1 MKGVKANVTRGL
13 PHTANVLACDNSGAR
28 ILRIISVRGGGSKT
42 VKGRKPS
49 AGVGDYVMCAVVE
62 GKPDMRKQV
71 VSAVIVR
78 QRMPY
83 KRRDGTR
90 IRFED
95 NAAVVIKDD
104 LGNPKGTMIK
114 GPVAK
119 EACERWP
126 LVAKIASIIV

>member
-1 MKGVKANVTRGL
+1 MKAVKASITRGL
-13 PHTANVLACDNSGAR
+13 PHTANVTACDNSGAR
-28 ILRIISVRGGGSKT
+28 ILRIISVKTAKT

-49 AGVGDYVMCAVVE
+49 AAIGDYVKCSVVE

-71 VSAVIVR
+71 VAAIIVR

-83 KRRDGTR
+83 RRLDGTR

-95 NAAVVIKDD
+95 NAAVVLKDE

-114 GPVAK
+114 GPIAK
-119 EACERWP
+119 EAAERWP
-126 LVAKIASIIV
+126 LVAKIAGVII

>member
-1 MKGVKANVTRGL
+1 MKAVKARITRGL
-13 PHTANVLACDNSGAR
+13 PHTANVVAADNSGAR
-28 ILRIISVRGGGSKT
+28 ILRIISVRGAKT

-49 AGVGDYVMCAVVE
+49 AGVGDYVMCSVVQ

-71 VSAVIVR
+71 VAAVIVR

-83 KRRDGTR
+83 RRRDGMHV
-90 IRFED
+90 RFED

-114 GPVAK
+114 GPIAK
-119 EACERWP
+119 EASERWP
-126 LVAKIASIIV
+126 LVSKIASSIV

>member
-1 MKGVKANVTRGL
+1 MKGVKANITKGL
-13 PHTANVLACDNSGAR
+13 PHTANVIACDNSGAR
-28 ILRIISVRGGGSKT
+28 ILRIISVRGAKT

-49 AGVGDYVMCAVVE
+49 AGVGDEVKCSVVE

-90 IRFED
+90 VRFED
-95 NAAVVIKDD
+95 NAAVILKDE
-104 LGNPKGTMIK
+104 LGNPKGTVIK
-114 GPVAK
+114 GPIAK
-119 EACERWP
+119 EVAERWP
-126 LVAKIASIIV
+126 LVSKIASMIL

>member
-1 MKGVKANVTRGL
+1 MKAVKASITRGL

-28 ILRIISVRGGGSKT
+28 ILRIISVKNAKT
-42 VKGRKPS
+42 VKGRKPT
-49 AGVGDYVMCAVVE
+49 AGIGDYVMCSVVE
-62 GKPDMRKQV
+62 GKPEMRKQV
-71 VSAVIVR
+71 VPAIIVR

-83 KRRDGTR
+83 RRLDGTR

-114 GPVAK
+114 GPIAK
-119 EACERWP
+119 EAAERWP
-126 LVAKIASIIV
+126 LVAKIAGMII